1 MPLRQKTFEASR
13 AGCATGQK
21 KKQPFELN
29 APAPHEEPPE
39 KPVPGKA
46 RNLPG
51 LTAPAFDAK
60 DTLSQ

>member
-1 MPLRQKTFEASR
+1 MPLRQKAFEASR
-13 AGCATGQK
+13 ADCAPGQRK
-21 KKQPFELN
+21 TQPFELN
-29 APAPHEEPPE
+29 APALHEEPPE

-46 RNLPG
+46 RNLPD